1 MQRSKRGS
9 VGAGRVCSPF
19 VASALL
25 KLEGEPCLQAQEKI
39 EQCQQPVLGFFLHFS
54 HSPDPDE
61 GVQHKEQASNQ
72 SIEQHH
78 QLHPGPVPLPFSR
91 TAGARRFLRNL
102 GSCLGNHCKACT
114 PQARRSLLFHLHKG
128 AHYNKKATALPLPQ
142 TSWKLFKGKKKK
154 KNPHASKL
162 EWFAV
167 LSAALTVLKWGRK
180 GFLYVPSLSS
190 PQGLKAREIS
200 VLHSSH
206 PSASNAHCSYLTDS
220 QKGTKCKK
228 HYEFELSLLK
238 LPLCY
243 WGCKTLFTHPSPP
256 KKL

>member
-1 MQRSKRGS
+1 MSSASSQYLGSFFTSVTLQTPMRECNTKSRRVTRALSSTISSILDQSRSP
-9 VGAGRVCSPF
+9 SP
-19 VASALL
+19 AL
-25 KLEGEPCLQAQEKI
+25 Q
-39 EQCQQPVLGFFLHFS
+39 
-54 HSPDPDE
+54 
-61 GVQHKEQASNQ
+61 
-72 SIEQHH
+72 
-78 QLHPGPVPLPFSR
+78 GPVSFYEIWEVALGI
-91 TAGARRFLRNL
+91 TAKPARRRHADLSSSISTKGPIMTKKQQHRPSPRLPENFL
-102 GSCLGNHCKACT
+102 
-114 PQARRSLLFHLHKG
+114 KG
-128 AHYNKKATALPLPQ
+128 R
-142 TSWKLFKGKKKK
+142 KKKK
-154 KNPHASKL
+154 PHASKL

-243 WGCKTLFTHPSPP
+243 
-256 KKL
+256 